1 MDSWLQFSQEDPF
14 VPLQGYLSR
23 PRLST
28 EIVNISVQ
36 FVDST
41 SENTDNG
48 PPGDINHQDRSLAV
62 TNISRCGSIR
72 PFYPP
77 NSNVARA
84 LERQRGKFSHE
95 LAYAPS
101 ARLSIRTLDLVPYNY
116 PSDPTKSHGGSIGYG
131 SGSSRVNDLS
141 SGVPSRIEN
150 NNGKKNNPRK
160 RGRDNNNG
168 EDRGD
173 TEFVELG
180 GLSGGVQICPYQ
192 DYEHR
197 LGKEYYCGE
206 KQFQNFDAK
215 L

>member
-14 VPLQGYLSR
+14 VPLQEYLSR

-36 FVDST
+36 FVDSA
-41 SENTDNG
+41 SENTDNSFSR
-48 PPGDINHQDRSLAV
+48 DIDRQDRSLAV
-62 TNISRCGSIR
+62 TNISRWGT
-72 PFYPP
+72 FYLP
-77 NSNVARA
+77 NSNVAQA
-84 LERQRGKFSHE
+84 LGRRRGKFSHE

-101 ARLSIRTLDLVPYNY
+101 ARLSIQTLVPYTY
-116 PSDPTKSHGGSIGYG
+116 PSDSTKSHGGSIGDG
-131 SGSSRVNDLS
+131 SGSSRVNNLF

-160 RGRDNNNG
+160 RGWDNNNG
-168 EDRGD
+168 EDRGG
-173 TEFVELG
+173 TEFVGLG
-180 GLSGGVQICPYQ
+180 GLSDGAQICPYQ

-197 LGKEYYCGE
+197 LGKEYCCGE